1 MFLVNEQGRCAG
13 NGTLFLFPGQ
23 RRGKVGGEEKEGG
36 SGGNVKKSV
45 MNHCELDFGFGRLYF
60 CDYKYL

>member
-1 MFLVNEQGRCAG
+1 MNKGGVPETAHF
-13 NGTLFLFPGQ
+13 FLFPG
-23 RRGKVGGEEKEGG
+23 RRKGRVGGEEKGGG
-36 SGGNVKKSV
+36 SGENVKKSV

>member
-1 MFLVNEQGRCAG
+1 MPETAHF
-13 NGTLFLFPGQ
+13 FLFPGQ
-23 RRGKVGGEEKEGG
+23 RRGRVGGEEKEGG